1 MAFCTNCGS
10 RLNDGS
16 KFCSECGANVGV
28 QNKENTTRKTV
39 FDGEIHKCPNCG
51 EVLDSFR
58 ATCTSCGYELR
69 GKAAV
74 YSVQQFYRE
83 LNNVTDIQRK
93 DDMIR
98 NFPIPNTKEDI
109 REFLILAS
117 SNIMGE
123 DNKDIFEAWVAKF
136 EHVYKKGLII
146 FENDKDSDKLQ
157 QIYEEFYI
165 NVNNE
170 KAKKINKFTID
181 TLIRNIA
188 VCVGI
193 VAVIIAINV
202 DNTGGNSSMIELIG
216 YIVLIASAFSLSK
229 RGASMIDFGVG
240 ALSGVLTI
248 GLSFLLS
255 NGSMAELGGGIV
267 LIVIAVNFFKSVG
280 NKKM

>member
-1 MAFCTNCGS
+1 
-10 RLNDGS
+10 
-16 KFCSECGANVGV
+16 
-28 QNKENTTRKTV
+28 
-39 FDGEIHKCPNCG
+39 
-51 EVLDSFR
+51 
-58 ATCTSCGYELR
+58 
-69 GKAAV
+69 
-74 YSVQQFYRE
+74 
-83 LNNVTDIQRK
+83 
-93 DDMIR
+93 
-98 NFPIPNTKEDI
+98 
-109 REFLILAS
+109 
-117 SNIMGE
+117 MGE

-136 EHVYKKGLII
+136 EQVYKKGLII

-193 VAVIIAINV
+193 VAVIIAIIV